1 MPTEEQKRQYAAN
14 RSAKR
19 AKDKYEALPQTRAL
33 RGEFNALKESIA
45 GERAYMW
52 NADYE
57 AKLVERAEMW
67 KSEYEKVMAER
78 ESAANL
84 RESNMDFLFAAQA
97 KMADAIQAA
106 FEEGMAAGKKL
117 MAERLKEAKEELAIV
132 EEELE
137 EVLYGVADDTDEE
150 MEDNIFVDPND
161 SPSRSPKKKKKK
173 KGKWGG
179 DRCSA
184 AYRASQNVGSPA
196 RPTGHKQVI

>member
-19 AKDKYEALPQTRAL
+19 AHDKYEALPATRAL
-33 RGEFNALKESIA
+33 RGELKALKESIA
-45 GERAYMW
+45 GERAYMGS
-52 NADYE
+52 ADYE
-57 AKLVERAEMW
+57 VTLVERAEMW

-84 RESNMDFLFAAQA
+84 RGSNMDFLSAAQA

-106 FEEGMAAGKKL
+106 FKEGKAAGEKL

-137 EVLYGVADDTDEE
+137 EALYGVADDTDEE
-150 MEDNIFVDPND
+150 MEDNIFLDPND

>member
-106 FEEGMAAGKKL
+106 FEEGRAAGKKV
-117 MAERLKEAKEELAIV
+117 MAESLLTIV
-132 EEELE
+132 RTWLTRGSQRNP
-137 EVLYGVADDTDEE
+137 LGTSI
-150 MEDNIFVDPND
+150 NL
-161 SPSRSPKKKKKK
+161 SS
-173 KGKWGG
+173 GG
-179 DRCSA
+179 
-184 AYRASQNVGSPA
+184 
-196 RPTGHKQVI
+196 